1 MRQFRQL
8 VQSFGGKKAV
18 LLSTHILSEVEAVCD
33 RLIIIHE
40 GRKAA
45 DLPAA
50 QGNLEEVF
58 VEITT
63 GVGKH
68 KP

>member
-1 MRQFRQL
+1 MLDL
-8 VQSFGGKKAV
+8 VREIPERSGAHL

-50 QGNLEEVF
+50 QDNLEDVF